1 MSMLDALY
9 LSAHE
14 YPGAIRALAARMQV
28 NPSVLS
34 HKLNPNDAT
43 NHLTVRD
50 MEQIMMLTGDYRA
63 LHTLCMDNGHMALQL
78 PEVDD
83 QDITFAIVKTCEE
96 FAGYLKSV
104 TNSLADGRVTAIE
117 LRSIR
122 KELAEMVAQSGRLE
136 AILAAL
142 QAQGAQL

>member
-1 MSMLDALY
+1 MSTLDTLY
-9 LSAHE
+9 LSAHD
-14 YPGAIRALAARMQV
+14 YPGGIRALAARMQV

-34 HKLNPNDAT
+34 HKLNPNDQA

-50 MEQIMMLTGDYRA
+50 MESIMTLTGDYRA
-63 LHTLCMDNGHMALQL
+63 LHTLCMDHGHMALLL
-78 PEVDD
+78 PDVAD
-83 QDITFAIVKTCEE
+83 QDITAAIVKTCDE
-96 FAGYLKSV
+96 FADYLKSV

-136 AILAAL
+136 AILAAM
-142 QAQGAQL
+142 QAQGAQR